1 MLCRAL
7 DVVVAKPA
15 FRLPGVV
22 GTLDARVGLDRAMA
36 SYTAAD
42 AKRFG

>member
-1 MLCRAL
+1 MSCRSIDAAE
-7 DVVVAKPA
+7 AKPA

-22 GTLDARVGLDRAMA
+22 ETLEASVGLDRAMA
-36 SYTAAD
+36 SYASTD